1 MRYARGAVVQ
11 MKLLSGDEI
20 ICTFSA
26 ERDSTIEGFHITQV
40 LHMLPYGEIDP
51 YEETESYIL
60 RPYVTYTDNLND
72 EIMLNPISVVFVAAP
87 SEPIYH
93 QYQKSVAEIQAKLI
107 GKLGDEPEQPEV
119 TNVVSF
125 PSRKHLLTEDD
136 S

>member
-1 MRYARGAVVQ
+1 MKYARGAVVQ
-11 MKLLSGDEI
+11 MKLLSGEEI
-20 ICTFSA
+20 ICTFSEA
-26 ERDSTIEGFHITQV
+26 RESGVEAFFVTHV
-40 LHMLPYGEIDP
+40 LQMLPFGELDP

-60 RPYVTYTDNLND
+60 RPFVTYTEDLSTD
-72 EIMLNPISVVFVAAP
+72 IQLNPISVVFVTSP

-93 QYQKSVAEIQAKLI
+93 QYHKSVAEIQ
-107 GKLGDEPEQPEV
+107 GKLMKHEMPEDEPAI